1 MDREIINWGKTPQ
14 SVSQGPENEEQSNA
28 SQKAK
33 LRSNENT
40 SLTSRNGTSSWPSSH
55 RQKLSVC
62 FLEWSELKWSE
73 VNSLSR
79 VRLFVTPWTVAYRAP
94 PSMGSSRQEY
104 WRSLPCPLPG
114 DLPGP
119 GNQPCVSYIFC
130 IGRRILH
137 HQRHLGSEVKWSEFA
152 QSYPTLCDP
161 MGCSLPGSSVHGI
174 FQTIVLEWIA
184 ISFSRGSSQPRV
196 RTWVSRIVGR
206 CFTVWAT
213 WDFLL
218 RIPFP

>member
-104 WRSLPCPLPG
+104 WSGLPFPSPG
-114 DLPGP
+114 
-119 GNQPCVSYIFC
+119 
-130 IGRRILH
+130 
-137 HQRHLGSEVKWSEFA
+137 E
-152 QSYPTLCDP
+152 
-161 MGCSLPGSSVHGI
+161 SS
-174 FQTIVLEWIA
+174 
-184 ISFSRGSSQPRV
+184 RPRD
-196 RTWVSRIVGR
+196 RTRVSRIVGR